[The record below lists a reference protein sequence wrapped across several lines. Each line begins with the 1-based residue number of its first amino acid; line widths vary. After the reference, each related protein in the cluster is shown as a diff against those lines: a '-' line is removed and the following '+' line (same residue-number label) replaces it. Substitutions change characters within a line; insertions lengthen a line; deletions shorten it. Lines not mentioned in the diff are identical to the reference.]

1 MRPPTELALLPLL
14 RVKQRL
20 PILQPLYQLLDPI
33 KRSLIGDAGCHA
45 LVMAD
50 LPLDLNALLAH

>member
-1 MRPPTELALLPLL
+1 
-14 RVKQRL
+14 VKQRL

-33 KRSLIGDAGCHA
+33 KRSLIGDAGRHA